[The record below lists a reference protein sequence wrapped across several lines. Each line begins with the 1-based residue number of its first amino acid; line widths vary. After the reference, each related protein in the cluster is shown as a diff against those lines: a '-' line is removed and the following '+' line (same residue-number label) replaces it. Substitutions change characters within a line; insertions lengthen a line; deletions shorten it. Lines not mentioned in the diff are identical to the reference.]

1 MDVDTDLFVQGFW
14 AKCTETI
21 RPELDLLVSQLQ
33 DHGREVGVSS
43 QDYSAGEQPPAD
55 AAPSLKLSVGLKGA
69 HPSSEGTAPYLQFRG
84 NVDRKVVEVTDWT
97 GPAQSFELADL
108 DLPKV
113 KSLLSDWL
121 AKLP

>member
-1 MDVDTDLFVQGFW
+1 MDVNTELFVQGFW

-33 DHGREVGVSS
+33 DHGHEVGVSS
-43 QDYSAGEQPPAD
+43 QDYSAGEKLPSDAD
-55 AAPSLKLSVGLKGA
+55 PSLTLSLATGPTLR
-69 HPSSEGTAPYLQFRG
+69 FRG
-84 NVDRKVVEVTDWT
+84 NVDRRVVEVIRST
-97 GPAQSFELADL
+97 GPDQSFELADL

-113 KSLLSDWL
+113 KLLLSDWL

>member
-33 DHGREVGVSS
+33 DHGHEVGVFS

-55 AAPSLKLSVGLKGA
+55 ADPSLKLSVGLKGA
-69 HPSSEGTAPYLQFRG
+69 HHRPEGTVPYLQFRG

-97 GPAQSFELADL
+97 GPVQSFELADL

>member
-1 MDVDTDLFVQGFW
+1 MWSMKFRLRSMLPSISPVSASVPVMRW
-14 AKCTETI
+14 Y
-21 RPELDLLVSQLQ
+21 RPE
-33 DHGREVGVSS
+33 ET
-43 QDYSAGEQPPAD
+43 A
-55 AAPSLKLSVGLKGA
+55 LSVGLKGA
-69 HPSSEGTAPYLQFRG
+69 HHRPEGTAPYLQFRG

>member
-1 MDVDTDLFVQGFW
+1 MDVDTELFVQGFW

-21 RPELDLLVSQLQ
+21 RPELDLLISQLQ
-33 DHGREVGVSS
+33 DHGHEVGVSS
-43 QDYSAGEQPPAD
+43 QDYSAGEPSPD
-55 AAPSLKLSVGLKGA
+55 DGDPSLRLSVGLKGVPRGPEA
-69 HPSSEGTAPYLQFRG
+69 TAPYLQFRG
-84 NVDRKVVEVTDWT
+84 NVGRKAVEVTDST
-97 GPAQSFELADL
+97 GPARSFELADL